1 MNESSSKGVEFET
14 KEKTINNNNKR
25 SLEEDPTSPNEQL
38 KRSTSNAQ
46 VLDLSNDEEKT
57 QKLAEPLEKK
67 LDTINLKAFFAE
79 KQGERGENFFISI

>member
-25 SLEEDPTSPNEQL
+25 SLEEDPTGPNEQL

-46 VLDLSNDEEKT
+46 VLDLRNDEEKT